1 MTIPGTI
8 LALAGVVLMPLV
20 VAKAFRLVC
29 RVAESSKRVPVVAS
43 GSQGQRSFSEPG
55 SASSSRASSGDGSVL
70 SPVYWASGSAW
81 SGDSSSSSCDSSA
94 SDGGYCGGGE

>member
-29 RVAESSKRVPVVAS
+29 RFGESSKRLLLVAS
-43 GSQGQRSFSEPG
+43 GDQGQRSFPESG

-70 SPVYWASGSAW
+70 SPVYWASGSPC
-81 SGDSSSSSCDSSA
+81 SGHSSSSSCDSSG
-94 SDGGYCGGGE
+94 SDGGSCGGGE